1 MMDEL
6 KQMMMAKKKMSPD
19 GKMSEDEIQAK
30 MDVIKE
36 LLDMAQQAMGHDV
49 KGGMDEMHKVSVM
62 APDAHGLEQ
71 GLDMAKDVAAEAEGS
86 PGEEAS
92 ESPEKEKMEDMLGTD
107 AEGSA
112 DEESKEPKD
121 EEESEDMPNIF
132 AQRKER
138 MKNSRSGY

>member
-6 KQMMMAKKKMSPD
+6 KQMMMAKKKMSPE

-36 LLDMAQQAMGHDV
+36 LLDMAQQAMGNDV

-62 APDAHGLEQ
+62 APDQQGLEA
-71 GLDMAKDVAAEAEGS
+71 GLDVAKNVAGAEGS
-86 PGEEAS
+86 PEEEAS
-92 ESPEKEKMEDMLGTD
+92 ESPEQEKMEDLPGTD
-107 AEGSA
+107 TEGSD

-121 EEESEDMPNIF
+121 EEDSEDMPNIF
-132 AQRKER
+132 AQRREK